1 MGALT
6 RAYDWAGTPL
16 GPPSQWPLSLRTTV
30 NIVLNS
36 RFPMFLWW
44 GPDLI
49 QFYNDAY
56 RPSLGVNGKHPT
68 ALGQR
73 GEECWPEIWPIIKP
87 LLDQVLAGGEATWN
101 EDQLIPFYRN
111 GQIEDI
117 YWTFSYSPVYD
128 HNGEVA
134 GVLTVCQETTRQV
147 IAQRHLNLNQDR
159 FQRLIEQDPVAMA
172 LFSGPQF
179 VITMANERVLEY
191 WGRTREQVMGRPLFE
206 ALPEASGQGFEEL
219 LTGVFTTGERFVA
232 KELSVLL
239 ERSGELEPTY
249 IDFVY
254 EPFYEPD
261 GRISGIMVVCTE
273 ITEQVVARH
282 RMEASEA
289 RFRSL
294 IEEAPVAT
302 CLFVGRNMQIE
313 VANDLMLGYWGK
325 DKTILGKPLQEG
337 VPELMGQPFLA
348 ILDRVF
354 TSGETYKAQNM
365 PAELQIDGK
374 LGTYYFDFTYKPL
387 IDGAGEVYAIMDMA
401 VDVTEQV
408 LSGIKLKESEE
419 RYRKLSQQLE
429 QQVLHRTQE
438 LATLNEALETTIKQ
452 LSEANNLLTLSNEQL
467 QTFAYAASHDLQEPL
482 RKIQQFSTMLKVRY
496 APSAG
501 DEILYLDRMQA
512 AAQRMSLLIEDL
524 LSFSRLSYQPS
535 LSMTTYL
542 NEVVESVMSDLEL
555 RIAETGAHITVAP
568 LPTVSGDPTQLGQLF
583 QNLLTNAIKFSGSG
597 RVPVIHISAH
607 EVRDYQLPPGVLPVW
622 PSKSYHRID
631 VQDQGIGF
639 DEKYLDRIFQV
650 FQRLHG
656 RSEYPGT
663 GIGLAICVRVVQN
676 HGGAITARSMPGQG
690 ATFSVYLPG

>member
-1 MGALT
+1 MGSLT

-44 GPDLI
+44 GTNLI

-56 RPSLGVNGKHPT
+56 CPSLGLNGKHPT

-73 GEECWPEIWPIIKP
+73 GEECWLEIWPIIRP
-87 LLDQVLAGGEATWN
+87 LIDQVLVGGEATWS

-147 IAQRHLNLNQDR
+147 IAQRHLKINQDR

-179 VITMANERVLEY
+179 VITLANERVLEY
-191 WGRTREQVMGRPLFE
+191 WGRTREQVMDRPLFE

-219 LTGVFTTGERFVA
+219 LTGVLTTGERFVA
-232 KELSVLL
+232 KELSVML
-239 ERSGELEPTY
+239 ERNGVLAPTY

-254 EPFYEPD
+254 EPFYELD

-273 ITEQVVARH
+273 ITEQVLARH

-302 CLFVGRNMQIE
+302 CLFVGRTLQIE
-313 VANDLMLGYWGK
+313 VANELMLGYWGK
-325 DKTILGKPLQEG
+325 DKTVLGKPLEEG
-337 VPELMGQPFLA
+337 VPELVGQPFLA

-365 PAELQIDGK
+365 QAELQIDGK

-387 IDGAGEVYAIMDMA
+387 FDAAGKVYAIMDMA
-401 VDVTEQV
+401 VEVTEQV

-419 RYRKLSQQLE
+419 RYRKLSQELE

-438 LATLNEALETTIKQ
+438 LATLNEALETTNKQ
-452 LSEANNLLTLSNEQL
+452 LNVSNNLLTSSNEQL

-496 APSAG
+496 APSSG

-512 AAQRMSLLIEDL
+512 AAQRMSILIEDL
-524 LSFSRLSYQPS
+524 LNFSRLSYQPS
-535 LSMTTYL
+535 LSMATHL
-542 NEVVESVMSDLEL
+542 NEVVERVMSDLEL
-555 RIAETGAHITVAP
+555 RIAETGAQITVAP
-568 LPTVSGDPTQLGQLF
+568 LPMVSGDPTQLGQLF

-597 RVPVIHISAH
+597 RVPAVRISAH
-607 EVRDYQLPPGVLPVW
+607 EVMADQLPPEVLPVR
-622 PSKSYHRID
+622 PSKLYHRID

-676 HGGAITARSMPGQG
+676 HGGAITARSQPGGG